1 PRAALAQVFDGTLLG
16 NAGLPAL
23 AGPNVAWPR
32 QPFYLRPQ
40 IAACSPGKR
49 WGTAVAG
56 CAQRVTRGVR
66 EYAAAADTLYRCGA
80 RRGRGL
86 SARGGRAA
94 AARPGA
100 AGWRG
105 DGDGSPIPV
114 DTRDPAAGSGP
125 SRSSRP
131 AFAAPCDYQ
140 CAGLPRPRV
149 SAGQAARGVS
159 HSVHRRLV
167 CVRRL
172 RERRPD
178 APRAAGAAAQWTLR
192 HRAGRE
198 RRARRRHDRGR
209 SEDDRARAPR
219 IARSRGVAVQRER
232 RRRPEPARDV
242 GSPRREPARQVPL
255 PAVSV
260 LSVAT
265 AHRPVEFRAA
275 GARNVPGPCAPGADR
290 LDGRRSPADCRSQPC
305 TCSRT
310 TGTRPRAVTRSLPS
324 ISLIS
329 WHRKGRSPGSVEPW
343 PPAPSRPREPW
354 EWRDSLSLPVE
365 ARDRRG
371 VAATRCGVCPP
382 V

>member
-1 PRAALAQVFDGTLLG
+1 MCVVAMVSRVGPAPLTANGALLRRPRAALAQVFDGTPLG

-114 DTRDPAAGSGP
+114 ATPAPAAGSGP
-125 SRSSRP
+125 RRSSPP

-178 APRAAGAAAQWTLR
+178 APRAAGAAAQWTDRKSTRLNSS
-192 HRAGRE
+192 
-198 RRARRRHDRGR
+198 HDQI
-209 SEDDRARAPR
+209 SY
-219 IARSRGVAVQRER
+219 AVFC
-232 RRRPEPARDV
+232 
-242 GSPRREPARQVPL
+242 L
-255 PAVSV
+255 KKK
-260 LSVAT
+260 
-265 AHRPVEFRAA
+265 
-275 GARNVPGPCAPGADR
+275 N
-290 LDGRRSPADCRSQPC
+290 
-305 TCSRT
+305 
-310 TGTRPRAVTRSLPS
+310 
-324 ISLIS
+324 IY
-329 WHRKGRSPGSVEPW
+329 
-343 PPAPSRPREPW
+343 
-354 EWRDSLSLPVE
+354 
-365 ARDRRG
+365 
-371 VAATRCGVCPP
+371 
-382 V
+382 